1 MLFGVVGGDLEL
13 FCVETIIEMRDLVQL
28 CYKLE
33 VDLLEVILKGST
45 QCSSIGL
52 EQV

>member
-13 FCVETIIEMRDLVQL
+13 FCVETIIETRDLVEL

-33 VDLLEVILKGST
+33 AVLLEVTLKGST
-45 QCSSIGL
+45 QCSSTGL
-52 EQV
+52 ERV